1 MIRTEQTDD
10 IAEIR
15 RIVAAAFKPVQNSD
29 NTEPDIIDMLRD
41 TGAMTL
47 SLVSVKGAEILG
59 HIAFSA
65 VTIGGKDCAW
75 FGLGPVA
82 VQPDHQGKGVGSALV
97 NAGLTML
104 KDQGAQGC
112 VVLGN
117 PAYYQRFG
125 FRTNPDLRFADA
137 PAQYFM
143 ALPFAPSPPSGDVI
157 YHKAFYIEPVSTP

>member
-1 MIRTEQTDD
+1 MIRTEQTGD
-10 IAEIR
+10 ITAIR
-15 RIVAAAFKPVQNSD
+15 RVVTTAFKPVPNSD
-29 NTEPDIIDMLRD
+29 GTEAAIVDMLRD

-47 SLVSVKGAEILG
+47 SLVAIKGAEILG
-59 HIAFSA
+59 HVAFSA
-65 VTIGGKDCAW
+65 ITIGGNDCAW

-82 VQPDHQGKGVGSALV
+82 VLPDHQGTGIGSALV
-97 NAGLTML
+97 NAGLAML

-125 FRTNPDLRFADA
+125 FCANPDLRFSGV

-143 ALPFAPSPPSGDVI
+143 ALPFVDDAPGGEVI
-157 YHKAFYIEPVSTP
+157 YHKAFYIEPASTP